1 MRIRWGRTAGEETGW
16 QSDSSVTCR
25 VGDRRAEGHST
36 SVAVTAGMR
45 AGSMSEAGSYDAV
58 LISGRELSNT
68 AGSQALSLTVAG
80 SLMGYAPMSLILR
93 QGGSAC
99 VSTMWMSDSA
109 VACSVAA
116 GGGGSRGIVITAVL
130 QSGTMSQVG
139 SYDGGDVSSVLGHN
153 GGSRS
158 QTASVTLMAQ
168 GFGRTSAS
176 VSASN
181 GWTGCEAS
189 VWASWSGVV
198 CKTPGRRV
206 GRGSESVVVTAG
218 VRRAGSLTEVMSFQT
233 PIVSSVEAST
243 ANGNGGMYGSVTI
256 SGYGLGHG
264 DGSVGVRVG
273 GSGAEASEWS
283 SDSSLAC
290 KIAFGRGGS
299 LRVSVTLGG
308 QGGSRSS
315 SLSYDGEG
323 DVDRWLTPGAVQNIV
338 SGGAGDVMLRE
349 SASMGLVASATGRI
363 GATQCEASM
372 WASTSELQC
381 KAPRGVRGSQTLAV
395 TAGMRA
401 RSLTTTMT
409 FDVNRVSASTGGNAA
424 TTGAVF
430 LTIAGSGYGTSAG
443 TPGSRAG
450 KSSCESTKWV
460 AESSMVCRQAS
471 GVAGSR
477 SIQVSMGETVGSVT
491 EVRSYD
497 MERVSATGRS
507 NGPGGV
513 GGAAG
518 ALTRRS
524 VVVSGGGMG
533 HTATSGRAQVGA
545 SSCEASIWQSES
557 AVVCYAG
564 VGLGGSRVVVVTSG
578 MGGGGQGSLSVGWS
592 YDLAS
597 LSGQRGSSMNVAAG
611 GSTAGAVQATVWVGV
626 LARGYGVQEMSG
638 RVGGGGSGAEASR
651 WQSDSM
657 VECRWSMGAG
667 GTFGVVVTAS
677 GMASSVSQG
686 LSYSGPGIGGGG
698 ETGVVNLQTR
708 GGGWG

>member
-1 MRIRWGRTAGEETGW
+1 
-16 QSDSSVTCR
+16 
-25 VGDRRAEGHST
+25 
-36 SVAVTAGMR
+36 
-45 AGSMSEAGSYDAV
+45 
-58 LISGRELSNT
+58 
-68 AGSQALSLTVAG
+68 
-80 SLMGYAPMSLILR
+80 
-93 QGGSAC
+93 
-99 VSTMWMSDSA
+99 
-109 VACSVAA
+109 
-116 GGGGSRGIVITAVL
+116 
-130 QSGTMSQVG
+130 
-139 SYDGGDVSSVLGHN
+139 
-153 GGSRS
+153 
-158 QTASVTLMAQ
+158 
-168 GFGRTSAS
+168 
-176 VSASN
+176 
-181 GWTGCEAS
+181 
-189 VWASWSGVV
+189 
-198 CKTPGRRV
+198 
-206 GRGSESVVVTAG
+206 
-218 VRRAGSLTEVMSFQT
+218 
-233 PIVSSVEAST
+233 
-243 ANGNGGMYGSVTI
+243 
-256 SGYGLGHG
+256 
-264 DGSVGVRVG
+264 
-273 GSGAEASEWS
+273 
-283 SDSSLAC
+283 
-290 KIAFGRGGS
+290 
-299 LRVSVTLGG
+299 
-308 QGGSRSS
+308 
-315 SLSYDGEG
+315 
-323 DVDRWLTPGAVQNIV
+323 
-338 SGGAGDVMLRE
+338 MLRE

-564 VGLGGSRVVVVTSG
+564 VVNPRQRCRRWPYARLAATSPHPPASRQTPPPPRVSG
-578 MGGGGQGSLSVGWS
+578 KANKNFRTGSL
-592 YDLAS
+592 
-597 LSGQRGSSMNVAAG
+597 
-611 GSTAGAVQATVWVGV
+611 
-626 LARGYGVQEMSG
+626 LARPDAKIQK
-638 RVGGGGSGAEASR
+638 RR
-651 WQSDSM
+651 
-657 VECRWSMGAG
+657 
-667 GTFGVVVTAS
+667 
-677 GMASSVSQG
+677 
-686 LSYSGPGIGGGG
+686 
-698 ETGVVNLQTR
+698 
-708 GGGWG
+708 